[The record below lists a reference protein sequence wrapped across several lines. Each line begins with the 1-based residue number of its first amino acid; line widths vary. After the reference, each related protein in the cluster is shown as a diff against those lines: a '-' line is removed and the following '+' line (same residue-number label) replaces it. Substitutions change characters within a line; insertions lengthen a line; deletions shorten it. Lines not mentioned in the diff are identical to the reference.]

1 MVTARTFAI
10 AAIAAAVI
18 AEIAARQKVVPI
30 SRLRDPQVEYLCAKR
45 EAVMEQ
51 SVANPSL

>member
-30 SRLRDPQVEYLCAKR
+30 SVFVTRTDCVWQ
-45 EAVMEQ
+45 
-51 SVANPSL
+51 